1 MNFLCVRILGRRSVT
16 MDPIWCSDLL
26 RQNVCREHVEEIR
39 RKRFNIGE
47 DQQQSQLASMLQG
60 AIEQLSAE
68 LYQKDIRFVPEL
80 IQAITLVPVAFS
92 VATMPCELS
101 LHLSFDFSQFACSAW
116 IERRRRP
123 ILEIQ
128 YEIWFIY
135 SVCELR
141 WKQSKWPPF
150 DCLSVY
156 AAECGRQQLWPW
168 SYAIAGVRLDGS
180 GRRGCRRVHN
190 SGCLQQWDRVSGE
203 THVVALRGDNVHQ
216 ERTKEQR
223 LLRGKR

>member
-1 MNFLCVRILGRRSVT
+1 
-16 MDPIWCSDLL
+16 MDPICCSDLL

-39 RKRFNIGE
+39 SKRFNIGE
-47 DQQQSQLASMLQG
+47 DQQQSQLANMLQG

-80 IQAITLVPVAFS
+80 IQATTLVPVGFF

-128 YEIWFIY
+128 YEI
-135 SVCELR
+135 
-141 WKQSKWPPF
+141 
-150 DCLSVY
+150 
-156 AAECGRQQLWPW
+156 
-168 SYAIAGVRLDGS
+168 
-180 GRRGCRRVHN
+180 
-190 SGCLQQWDRVSGE
+190 
-203 THVVALRGDNVHQ
+203 
-216 ERTKEQR
+216 
-223 LLRGKR
+223 